1 MLDEHVM
8 KACGRAKVVV
18 KSGKVVEI
26 GEPLITSC
34 PCWQVGKFEMPVRT
48 FSKEGLRGT

>member
-8 KACGRAKVVV
+8 KARGRAKVVV

-34 PCWQVGKFEMPVRT
+34 PLLASWQVRNA
-48 FSKEGLRGT
+48 R